1 MTEPI
6 ALAIVDSSQAGEA
19 RRKAI
24 ALSRR
29 LGFSEVEQ
37 GKVGLVVTE
46 VANNLANHAVEG
58 QLLLCALEQQGQ
70 AGLQILALDRGP
82 GIRDIGL
89 CLQDGFST
97 AGTPGNGLGAMQRL
111 SDLFEIYSLPE
122 QGTAILCQ
130 IWVGS
135 TLPRSSAGLEL
146 GAVCLPKSGE
156 EISGDSWSICA
167 LDQHRYLIL
176 VADGLGHGTLAAHAS
191 LEAVRVFQEQ
201 SHCPPADILATAHQA
216 LRSTRGAAIAIAA
229 IDIDQQT
236 VVYAG
241 IGNIAGCL
249 CTAEQ
254 STSMVSHN
262 GTIGHELRKIQAFNY
277 SWSSDKLLIMHSDGL
292 RTQWRLDHY
301 PGLCNQHPSLIAGV
315 LYRDFNRGRDD
326 VTVLVAR
333 EVN

>member
-1 MTEPI
+1 MTDPI
-6 ALAIVDSSQAGEA
+6 ALSIMDSSQTGDA

-24 ALSRR
+24 ALSCR
-29 LGFSEVEQ
+29 LGFNEVEQ

-46 VANNLANHAVEG
+46 AANNLANHAYDG
-58 QLLLCALEQQGQ
+58 QLLLSPLEQQGKV
-70 AGLQILALDRGP
+70 GLQMLALDRGP
-82 GIRDIGL
+82 GIRDINL

-111 SDLFEIYSLPE
+111 SEVFEIYSLPE

-130 IWVGS
+130 LWAGS
-135 TLPRSSAGLEL
+135 ELPQPTGCLNI
-146 GAVCLPKSGE
+146 GAVCLPKMGE
-156 EISGDSWSICA
+156 EVSGDSWASCV
-167 LDQHRYLIL
+167 LNDRCLVL
-176 VADGLGHGTLAAHAS
+176 VADGLGHGALAAQAS
-191 LEAVRVFQEQ
+191 LEAVQVFQEQ

-216 LRSTRGAAIAIAA
+216 LRNTRGAAIAIAE
-229 IDIDQQT
+229 INPRQQT
-236 VVYAG
+236 VTYAG
-241 IGNIAGCL
+241 IGNIASCL
-249 CTAEQ
+249 CTAQQ

-262 GTIGHELRKIQAFNY
+262 GTVGHELRKIQSFNY
-277 SWSSDKLLIMHSDGL
+277 SWSSNQLLIMHSDGL

>member
-1 MTEPI
+1 MAEPI
-6 ALAIVDSSQAGEA
+6 ALAIVDSSQTGEA

-24 ALSRR
+24 ALSSR

-46 VANNLANHAVEG
+46 AANNLANHAHDG
-58 QLLLCALEQQGQ
+58 QLLLCPLEHQGT
-70 AGLQILALDRGP
+70 AGLQMLALDRGP
-82 GIRDIGL
+82 GIQDIGL

-111 SDLFEIYSLPE
+111 SDVFEIYSQPE

-130 IWVGS
+130 LWVGS
-135 TLPRSSAGLEL
+135 QVARSVGHLEI

-156 EISGDSWSICA
+156 EVSGDAWASRC
-167 LDQHRYLIL
+167 LDDRHLIL
-176 VADGLGHGTLAAHAS
+176 VADGLGHGSLAAQAA
-191 LEAVRVFQEQ
+191 LEAVRIFQEH
-201 SHCPPADILATAHQA
+201 SHCSPADILTMAHAA
-216 LRSTRGAAIAIAA
+216 LRSTRGAAIAIAE
-229 IDIDQQT
+229 INWQQRT

-241 IGNIAGCL
+241 IGNIASCL
-249 CTAEQ
+249 CSDVQ

-262 GTIGHELRKIQAFNY
+262 GTIGHELRKIQPFNY
-277 SWSSDKLLIMHSDGL
+277 SWSSDNLLIMHSDGL
-292 RTQWRLDHY
+292 RTQWRLDRY
-301 PGLCNQHPSLIAGV
+301 PGLSHQHPSLIAGV

>member
-6 ALAIVDSSQAGEA
+6 ALEIGDSSQTGDA

-24 ALSRR
+24 ALSHR
-29 LGFSEVEQ
+29 LGFNEVEQ

-46 VANNLANHAVEG
+46 VANNLANHAHDG
-58 QLLLCALEQQGQ
+58 QLLLCPLEQQGIL
-70 AGLQILALDRGP
+70 GLQLLALDRGP
-82 GIRDIGL
+82 GIQDIGL

-111 SDLFEIYSLPE
+111 SDRFEIYSVPD

-130 IWVGS
+130 LWAGS
-135 TLPRSSAGLEL
+135 QIPRSPGRLEI

-156 EISGDSWSICA
+156 EIAGDVWTSCS
-167 LDQHRYLIL
+167 LGDRDLIL
-176 VADGLGHGTLAAHAS
+176 VADGLGHGSLAAQAS
-191 LEAVRVFQEQ
+191 LEAVRIFHEQ
-201 SHCPPADILATAHQA
+201 AHCHPVDILKTAHAA
-216 LRSTRGAAIAIAA
+216 LRTTRGAAIAIAA
-229 IDIDQQT
+229 VDLPQQT
-236 VVYAG
+236 VTYAG

-249 CTAEQ
+249 CMAEQ

-262 GTIGHELRKIQAFNY
+262 GTIGHELRKIQAFHY
-277 SWSSDKLLIMHSDGL
+277 SWSSGNLLIMHSDGL
-292 RTQWRLDHY
+292 RTQWRLDRY
-301 PGLCNQHPSLIAGV
+301 PGLCHKHPSLIAGV